1 MRTGIF
7 VLIVSLND
15 VSGLN
20 ISTWYRTISNKSR
33 VMSDESCFTTDAVV
47 RRQVKNFSC
56 ELLTLRKIWSFPL
69 RISPVN
75 VTKILRELHNKNI
88 RTRSGT
94 LFWRFLVNF
103 EPIWHVV
110 FVFFIVTFLKKMPPG
125 INQLKKAYVSRLIS
139 PKFGLVNMEQLKYPL
154 ALSWRRP
161 LAYRSQLRSK
171 SGFYMITGFYMIE
184 TSFMKELN
192 R

>member
-1 MRTGIF
+1 MNGQNWCNLRCEVRFTNSIWYCMRTGIF

-110 FVFFIVTFLKKMPPG
+110 FVFFIVTFLKK
-125 INQLKKAYVSRLIS
+125 NA
-139 PKFGLVNMEQLKYPL
+139 
-154 ALSWRRP
+154 AWD
-161 LAYRSQLRSK
+161 K
-171 SGFYMITGFYMIE
+171 SIE
-184 TSFMKELN
+184 KDVCQ
-192 R
+192 

>member
-1 MRTGIF
+1 MNGQNWCNLRCQVRFTNSIWYCMRTGIF

-20 ISTWYRTISNKSR
+20 ISTWYWTISNKSR

-88 RTRSGT
+88 RTRSVTLSGVFWLTLNRFGT
-94 LFWRFLVNF
+94 LFL
-103 EPIWHVV
+103 
-110 FVFFIVTFLKKMPPG
+110 FFSLLPF
-125 INQLKKAYVSRLIS
+125 
-139 PKFGLVNMEQLKYPL
+139 
-154 ALSWRRP
+154 
-161 LAYRSQLRSK
+161 
-171 SGFYMITGFYMIE
+171 
-184 TSFMKELN
+184 
-192 R
+192 